1 MTYGDFKDLVRRTT
15 SDKVL
20 RVKAFNNAEN
30 PKCYGYQHGLALIVY
45 RVFDKKL
52 MPLLLTLGYEL
63 ILKANS

>member
-1 MTYGDFKDLVRRTT
+1 MTYGDFKDMVRRTT

-20 RVKAFNNAEN
+20 RIKAFNNAEN
-30 PKCYGYQHGLALIVY
+30 PKYHGYQHGLALIVY